1 MRRWLIEKLGG
12 YPDVDSALESIT
24 DAGEKTKILTLA
36 VKRLFNTIGSE
47 DILKLNKN
55 SEWMFKGKVL
65 SQGRK
70 DLLIAEAKALLG
82 TDLWKVLQQDT
93 MYHANKKMFVSSKSE
108 SDIIFGKMWLYT
120 LDAFATR
127 LSSLSESS
135 AVYNSKQER

>member
-36 VKRLFNTIGSE
+36 VKRLFNTISSE

-93 MYHANKKMFVSSKSE
+93 MYQANKKMFVSSKSE